1 MKRLVVAGLLAGL
14 AMFVW
19 EAVTH
24 TFTPL
29 GEMGLSVLPGEAATR
44 AALAAQLGNA
54 DGLFIFPFVTMDQ
67 MPTPGPAGLLLYH
80 PQFAFSWSTMGWEAL
95 VELAMGLAL
104 ALIVALS
111 GAASFGRRMTI
122 AVLVGVSA
130 AIAVSPSYTIWFG
143 FPSAYTMAQM
153 IVAFGDYVVGGL
165 VVAALLGRA
174 ANAASVP
181 TG

>member
-19 EAVTH
+19 EFLAH

-29 GEMGLSVLPGEAATR
+29 GEMGLSVLPNEAAAR
-44 AALAAQLGNA
+44 AALAAQLGNG
-54 DGLFIFPFVTMDQ
+54 DGLFIFPAMEMGQT
-67 MPTPGPAGLLLYH
+67 PTPGPWGLVLYH
-80 PQFAFSWSTMGWEAL
+80 PQLAFSWSVLGWEAL

-104 ALIVALS
+104 ALVIALS
-111 GAASFGRRMTI
+111 GAASFARRVTI
-122 AVLVGVSA
+122 ALLVGVSA

-165 VVAALLGRA
+165 VVAALLGRT
-174 ANAASVP
+174 ASAP
-181 TG
+181 EG

>member
-1 MKRLVVAGLLAGL
+1 MKRLLVAGVLAGL

-29 GEMGLSVLPGEAATR
+29 GTMGLSVLPNEAAAR

-54 DGLFIFPFVTMDQ
+54 DGLFIFPAMEMGRT
-67 MPTPGPAGLLLYH
+67 PTPGPWGLLLYH
-80 PQFAFSWSTMGWEAL
+80 PQFAFSWSTLGWEAL

-104 ALIVALS
+104 AQVIALA
-111 GAASFGRRMTI
+111 GAASFGRRM
-122 AVLVGVSA
+122 AVAILVGVSA

-143 FPSAYTMAQM
+143 FPSDYTMAQM

-165 VVAALLGRA
+165 VIAALLRPPARTVDG
-174 ANAASVP
+174 
-181 TG
+181 

>member
-1 MKRLVVAGLLAGL
+1 MKRLVIAGVLAGL

-24 TFTPL
+24 SFTPL
-29 GEMGLSVLPGEAATR
+29 GEMGLSVFPNDAATR

-54 DGLFIFPFVTMDQ
+54 DGLFIFPVVEMNQ
-67 MPTPGPAGLLLYH
+67 MPAPGPAGLLLYH
-80 PQFAFSWSTMGWEAL
+80 PQFAFSWAALGWEAL

-104 ALIVALS
+104 ALIVALG

-143 FPSAYTMAQM
+143 FPADYTLAQM

-165 VVAALLGRA
+165 VVAMSLGRHA
-174 ANAASVP
+174 GAHA
-181 TG
+181 G